1 MASESNHQVRYQ
13 NGTLERM
20 ARKKGPDVWTYRWV
34 DHASGKRRRVPLGT
48 VKELRTMQAV
58 KQAAD
63 GYRLS
68 ANCEGDAPRQVT
80 MSSVLERYEREVVT
94 PYVTVPLGESDD
106 GKISTLTAKSYRS
119 YLRRWIC
126 PRWGKYLITDLA
138 KPQLRSSME
147 AWLTDLCES
156 GKLAPKTV
164 RGIGSLMRLIF
175 RRAVKWGYLENNPM
189 DFVDLPQGSTRRLE
203 KPRTL
208 SPAEYLKL
216 LKLFEPRER
225 LAIEIAGW
233 LGTRRSE
240 GFGLKWQDIDL
251 KSGVI
256 TFRQGFVSG
265 RISQLKTEASRAE
278 ISIPAEVRDSLIA
291 WKKQTPYRS
300 PGDWVFASPATN
312 GHRPFWPDSMLVKY
326 IRPIAE
332 AAGFGKIGWHTFR
345 HSLSAWGKQALKL
358 EETKE
363 LLRHSNVQTT
373 SDIYGG
379 LSLAAK
385 RVAQDRLVKFVHKA
399 GRGERKSAANCD

>member
-1 MASESNHQVRYQ
+1 MNSQQERRLRYQ

-20 ARKKGPDVWTYRWV
+20 ARKGGPDVWTYRWV
-34 DHASGKRRRVPLGT
+34 ERDAGRRRRVRLGT

-63 GYRLS
+63 GHRLTANRECDVVPQILMS
-68 ANCEGDAPRQVT
+68 A
-80 MSSVLERYEREVVT
+80 VLDRYEREFVT
-94 PYVTVPLGESDD
+94 PCANAPLGAVDE
-106 GKISTLTAKSYRS
+106 GRISTLTAKAYRS
-119 YLRRWIC
+119 YLRRWIR
-126 PRWGKYLITDLA
+126 PRWGKYVIGELA
-138 KPQLRSSME
+138 KPQLRSAME
-147 AWLTDLCES
+147 AWLAELIES

-164 RGIGSLMRLIF
+164 RSIGSMMRLTF
-175 RRAVKWGYLENNPM
+175 RQAVKWGYLDQNPM
-189 DFVDLPQGSTRRLE
+189 NFVDLPQGSTRRKE

-216 LKLFEPRER
+216 LKLFGPRER
-225 LAIEIAGW
+225 LAIQIAGW

-240 GFGLKWQDIDL
+240 GFGLKWQDVDL
-251 KSGVI
+251 KRGVI

-278 ISIPAEVRDSLIA
+278 ISIPTEVRDSLIA
-291 WKKQTPYRS
+291 WKKQTPCNA

-312 GHRPFWPDSMLVKY
+312 GRRPFWPDSMLAKY
-326 IRPIAE
+326 IRPAAE

-345 HSLSAWGKQALKL
+345 HSLSAWGKEALKL

-363 LLRHSNVQTT
+363 LLRHSNIQTT

-385 RVAQDRLVKFVHKA
+385 RAAQERLLKFVREA
-399 GRGERKSAANCD
+399 GAEPST